1 MDQKIFRRATYAIF
15 LCGSYPMLV
24 VGCYFGHIPWN
35 MKRLSMDESDLGLAI
50 LVFGIFFI
58 VSNQISGRILVPK
71 FGTKIIMSIAMIVI
85 SFSTFLLVTLPTYYQ
100 LLLASI
106 PAGIGWGS
114 SGPIGGIHAQLIEKH
129 FKKIVQP
136 YYAMGFNVGIFL
148 GGGFAGFFIHQKTEP
163 YLIFL
168 LFSIVSIFVSI
179 IVYNFSLPKEL
190 DFKGLGEKY
199 KIPQKEVLVF
209 GLLLFIVFGSGGI
222 IIDWSSL
229 WFSSELNAPLYLA
242 SLGLIFLSSGG
253 ILANLFS
260 NQLISFFSEKIV
272 GCYFVI
278 FGTILLFISI
288 ITFNFY
294 IILICLFF
302 YGFATANF
310 VPLIIRQAVKQST
323 ESIPT
328 TVTNLTTIGFSSLL
342 FAPAI
347 IGFVA
352 ESFSITLNMYALCII
367 VFFAGLVFLNNFKE
381 IK

>member
-15 LCGSYPMLV
+15 LCSSYPMLV

-114 SGPIGGIHAQLIEKH
+114 SGPIGGVHAQLIEKH
-129 FKKIVQP
+129 SKKIVQP

-222 IIDWSSL
+222 IID
-229 WFSSELNAPLYLA
+229 
-242 SLGLIFLSSGG
+242 
-253 ILANLFS
+253 
-260 NQLISFFSEKIV
+260 
-272 GCYFVI
+272 
-278 FGTILLFISI
+278 
-288 ITFNFY
+288 
-294 IILICLFF
+294 
-302 YGFATANF
+302 
-310 VPLIIRQAVKQST
+310 
-323 ESIPT
+323 
-328 TVTNLTTIGFSSLL
+328 
-342 FAPAI
+342 
-347 IGFVA
+347 
-352 ESFSITLNMYALCII
+352 
-367 VFFAGLVFLNNFKE
+367 
-381 IK
+381 